1 MIRTGKIRSKRAD
14 FRLNLDGFTIDIIRS
29 KARRKTIQAKL
40 TEDKKIRI
48 LAPYRAEEEFI
59 LDFIKKTVKKF
70 ALKESISGKG
80 EDLQN
85 RAEMLRKK
93 YVPSAPDF
101 TISFSE
107 SLRKTWGKCFIRK
120 REIILNPKLSEFPLW
135 VVDMVI
141 IHEISHLIHPDHGK
155 EFRALVSKYRLKERA
170 TGYLYAKGINAKD
183 I

>member
-1 MIRTGKIRSKRAD
+1 MNI
-14 FRLNLDGFTIDIIRS
+14 DGFTIDIIRS

-40 TEDKKIRI
+40 TEEKKIRV

-59 LDFIKKTVKKF
+59 LNFIKKTVKKF
-70 ALKESISGKG
+70 SLKESISGKG

-85 RAEMLRKK
+85 RAEMLKKK

-101 TISFSE
+101 TISYSE
-107 SLRKTWGKCFIRK
+107 SLRTTWGKCFTGRK
-120 REIILNPKLSEFPLW
+120 EIILNPKLSKFPLW

-141 IHEISHLIHPDHGK
+141 IHELAHLIHPNHGK

-170 TGYLYAKGINAKD
+170 TGYLYAKGINSKD

>member
-1 MIRTGKIRSKRAD
+1 MNI
-14 FRLNLDGFTIDIIRS
+14 DGFSIDVIRS

-40 TEDKKIRI
+40 TEERKIRV

-59 LDFIKKTVKKF
+59 LNFIKKTVKKF

-80 EDLQN
+80 EDLQK

-93 YVPSAPDF
+93 YVKSAPDF
-101 TISFSE
+101 KISYSE
-107 SLRKTWGKCFIRK
+107 NLKTTWGKCFTQK
-120 REIILNPKLSEFPLW
+120 KEIILNPKLSKFPLW

-141 IHEISHLIHPDHGK
+141 IHELSHLIHPDHGK
-155 EFRALVSKYRLKERA
+155 EFRALVSKYKLKERA